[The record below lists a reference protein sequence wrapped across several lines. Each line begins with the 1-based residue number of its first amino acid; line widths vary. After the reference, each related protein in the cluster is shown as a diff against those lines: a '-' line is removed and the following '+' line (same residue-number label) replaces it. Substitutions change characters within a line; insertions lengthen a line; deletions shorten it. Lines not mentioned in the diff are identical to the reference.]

1 MFNSSLTHTQREKM
15 TVDLYNYVATV
26 ENFPE
31 PSVNFRDISPLMGDG
46 VAYKQ
51 AVDAIADFAKDLN
64 VDLIAGPESRGFIVG
79 SPLAYALN
87 IGFVPARKGG
97 KLPRAAVSAAYS
109 LEYGG
114 ENVLEIHQDAIKPGQ
129 RVLIVDDLLATG
141 GTINATREIIEKLG
155 GIVAGVA
162 FIIELT
168 DLHGREKIMQNGR
181 EVPFLTLMTY

>member
-1 MFNSSLTHTQREKM
+1 M
-15 TVDLYNYVATV
+15 TVDLKDYIATV

-31 PSVNFRDISPLMGDG
+31 PGVSFRDISPLMHDG

-51 AVDAIADFAKDLN
+51 AVDAIAAFAKDLD
-64 VDLIAGPESRGFIVG
+64 VDLIAGPESRGFIIG
-79 SPLAYALN
+79 SPLAYAMG

-97 KLPRAAVSAAYS
+97 KLPREAVSASYT

-114 ENVLEIHQDAIKPGQ
+114 VNTLEIHADAIKPGQ

-155 GIVAGVA
+155 GVVAGTA
-162 FIIELT
+162 FIIELEA
-168 DLHGREKIMQNGR
+168 LEGREKIMAAG
-181 EVPFLTLMTY
+181 EVPFLALLEY

>member
-1 MFNSSLTHTQREKM
+1 M
-15 TVDLYNYVATV
+15 TVDLHDFVATV
-26 ENFPE
+26 EDYPE
-31 PSVNFRDISPLMGDG
+31 PGVSFRDISPLMGDG

-51 AVDAIADFAKDLN
+51 AVDAIADFAKHLN

-79 SPLAYALN
+79 SPLAYAMN

-97 KLPRAAVSAAYS
+97 KLPREAVSASYT

-114 ENVLEIHQDAIKPGQ
+114 VNELEIHKDAIKPGQ
-129 RVLIVDDLLATG
+129 RVLIDDDLLATG

-162 FIIELT
+162 FIIELES
-168 DLHGREKIMQNGR
+168 LQGREKIMKAG
-181 EVPFLTLMTY
+181 EVPFLALMEY

>member
-1 MFNSSLTHTQREKM
+1 MLVYSERKM
-15 TVDLYNYVATV
+15 TVDLHNYVATV

-31 PSVNFRDISPLMGDG
+31 PGVDFRDLSPLMGDG

-51 AVDAIADFAKDLN
+51 AVDEIADFAKDLAI
-64 VDLIAGPESRGFIVG
+64 DLIAGPESRGFIVG

-87 IGFVPARKGG
+87 VGFVPARKGG
-97 KLPRAAVSAAYS
+97 KLPREAVSASYT

-114 ENVLEIHQDAIKPGQ
+114 ENVLEIHKDAIKPGQ

-155 GIVAGVA
+155 GVVAGVA
-162 FIIELT
+162 FIIELKA
-168 DLHGREKIMQNGR
+168 LHGREKIMEAGD
-181 EVPFLTLMTY
+181 VPAMALMTY

>member
-1 MFNSSLTHTQREKM
+1 M
-15 TVDLYNYVATV
+15 
-26 ENFPE
+26 
-31 PSVNFRDISPLMGDG
+31 
-46 VAYKQ
+46 
-51 AVDAIADFAKDLN
+51 
-64 VDLIAGPESRGFIVG
+64 
-79 SPLAYALN
+79 
-87 IGFVPARKGG
+87 
-97 KLPRAAVSAAYS
+97 SAAYS

>member
-1 MFNSSLTHTQREKM
+1 M
-15 TVDLYNYVATV
+15 TVDLHNYVATV

-31 PSVNFRDISPLMGDG
+31 DGVSFRDLSPLMGDG

-51 AVDAIADFAKDLN
+51 TIDAIADFAKDLKI
-64 VDLIAGPESRGFIVG
+64 DLIAGPESRGFIVG

-97 KLPRAAVSAAYS
+97 KLPRAAVSASYS

-114 ENVLEIHQDAIKPGQ
+114 ENVLEIHKDAIKPGQ

-141 GTINATREIIEKLG
+141 GTINATREIIAELG
-155 GIVAGVA
+155 GVVAGVA
-162 FIIELT
+162 FIIELK
-168 DLHGREKIMQNGR
+168 DLQGREKIMRAGD
-181 EVPFLTLMTY
+181 VPFLSLMTY